1 MPFPFF
7 SVPPTIPTIYDE
19 TGREIKDLVGPY
31 LEGETIVLKCITSG
45 GKKRGHFFRLFFFVK
60 IGFISI
66 VFKRTDF
73 ID

>member
-45 GKKRGHFFRLFFFVK
+45 GKKEDIFSDFLAK
-60 IGFISI
+60 IRFTSI
-66 VFKRTDF
+66 MFKHTYFMD
-73 ID
+73 